1 MLYPNTD
8 AMIVTITRGNQ
19 WWTHVF
25 SFMQNGLVETRPRK
39 IVRYSSRWSPPR
51 KSLVKGE
58 RFVREWRKPR
68 ADKFKSEWQVDR
80 SWQMKLVV
88 SLALCAPEKI
98 APRQGIEPWSPAWQA
113 GILTTILS
121 RTERCKYF
129 ASRRSINKNEIR
141 STYCLEMWW
150 CTSPT
155 SCEGLHYRAAP

>member
-121 RTERCKYF
+121 RI
-129 ASRRSINKNEIR
+129 A
-141 STYCLEMWW
+141 CLENDNITNCVSSISSRKKKKLWFLCYIPIQTQW
-150 CTSPT
+150 S
-155 SCEGLHYRAAP
+155 LQ